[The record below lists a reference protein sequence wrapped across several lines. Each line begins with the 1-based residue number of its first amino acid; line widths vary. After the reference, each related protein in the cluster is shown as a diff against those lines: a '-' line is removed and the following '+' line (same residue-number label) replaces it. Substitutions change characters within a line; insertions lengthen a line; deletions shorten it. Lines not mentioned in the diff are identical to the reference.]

1 MYSPILYGLGDIL
14 FSFFVI
20 CPQWLLPEYCV
31 NGNGFAFENISMKE
45 FFKALEKRFQCN
57 MTAIEDYQ
65 RICIPDSLLIQCNP
79 KEALRMFCSDMYKIC
94 CLVTL
99 LLAER

>member
-45 FFKALEKRFQCN
+45 FFKS
-57 MTAIEDYQ
+57 T
-65 RICIPDSLLIQCNP
+65 
-79 KEALRMFCSDMYKIC
+79 
-94 CLVTL
+94 
-99 LLAER
+99 